1 MKLQNRIRELLDEIR
16 LRPERPT
23 PFSVL
28 EPIAREVDSLIEVVR
43 YDSARY
49 MRHPIY
55 LAEDWEIMLIAWD
68 SGQRTPIHDHRGVLG
83 SMAVFSGTLVEERFQ
98 TPHGTPD
105 LLERADRPTGDLC
118 DIGPTVLHR
127 LEPRAGRALSLHVY
141 RPPLREMGIWEENG
155 MAEIRPSEYDLAPDY
170 FATVATA

>member
-1 MKLQNRIRELLDEIR
+1 MKLQNRIRELLAEFC

-23 PFSVL
+23 PYSVL
-28 EPIAREVDSLIEVVR
+28 EPVAREVDALIELVR
-43 YDSARY
+43 YDPTRY

-55 LAEDWEIMLIAWD
+55 LSDDWEIMLIAWD

-83 SMAVFSGTLVEERFQ
+83 SMAVFSGTLVEERFE
-98 TPHGTPD
+98 TPRGTPD

-118 DIGPTVLHR
+118 EIGPTILHR
-127 LEPRAGRALSLHVY
+127 LAPRHGRALSLHIY
-141 RPPLREMGIWEENG
+141 RPPLRTMGIWEEHG
-155 MAEIRPSEYDLAPDY
+155 MAGIRASEYDLAPDY